1 LLFGRKKF
9 DDVYR
14 AFRGFVK
21 RDKKKGEKIRCV
33 AEVEKKKRDMN
44 KKKWSRLFFAYRCL
58 W

>member
-33 AEVEKKKRDMN
+33 AEVEKKN
-44 KKKWSRLFFAYRCL
+44 GI
-58 W
+58 